1 MGKVVSSGL
10 VSSAYGVVFTYF
22 FSICWLHTLINE
34 IPGLEL
40 RMACQDFLTLVSQY
54 VRVPFDQGMTLG

>member
-10 VSSAYGVVFTYF
+10 VSSAYGVVFTCSF
-22 FSICWLHTLINE
+22 FICWLHTLINE

-40 RMACQDFLTLVSQY
+40 RMACQDFLMLGSKDF
-54 VRVPFDQGMTLG
+54 RVL